1 MKFSVPYENNVVI
14 DWQLMRYRGRKVD
27 GVTLVG
33 HNSRTRMMHFKA
45 NVLRFLK
52 YRKDYG
58 YVNDPKNIKLG
69 WM

>member
-1 MKFSVPYENNVVI
+1 MKFSVPYDDSLVI

-33 HNSRTRMMHFKA
+33 HNSRTRMMHFKSSI
-45 NVLRFLK
+45 LRFLK

-58 YVNDPKNIKLG
+58 YVNDPINIRLG

>member
-1 MKFSVPYENNVVI
+1 MKFSVPYTETYII

-33 HNSRTRMMHFKA
+33 HNSRTKMMHMKA
-45 NVLRFLK
+45 NPIRFLR

-58 YVNDPKNIKLG
+58 YVRNPKDIKLG
-69 WM
+69 WV